1 MRYTVKQLA
10 DAAGV
15 SPRTLHFY
23 DEIGLL
29 KPDAYG
35 QNGYRYYGEAA
46 LLRLQQIL
54 LFKELDFSLA
64 DIKATIDRPGFDTL
78 QALRAHRETLQ
89 ERLGRLSRLIQTVDR
104 TILHIKGELKMEKD
118 EFYEG
123 FSEEKQ
129 KEYEEEIRQRYG
141 DKELKQSQQRW
152 GSYSEQQKQGVQEEF
167 QRIVIDLRGR
177 MGEGHDSPGV
187 QARIKEL
194 HAWIGN
200 FYDCTLDVFEGLGHG
215 YNQDPRFREMYET
228 NYGPGV
234 SEFLEKAIVTYCK
247 QQRGLSWCAP

>member
-15 SPRTLHFY
+15 STRTLHFY
-23 DEIGLL
+23 DQIGLL

-35 QNGYRYYGEAA
+35 ENGYRYYGEAA

-54 LFKELDFSLA
+54 FFKELDFRLA
-64 DIKATIDRPGFDTL
+64 DIKAAIDRPGFDML
-78 QALRAHRETLQ
+78 HALRAHRETLQ
-89 ERLGRLSRLIQTVDR
+89 ERLGRLSRLIETVDK
-104 TILHIKGELKMEKD
+104 TILHIRGELKMEKH
-118 EFYEG
+118 EFYQG

-152 GSYSEQQKQGVQEEF
+152 GSYDAQQKQAIQEEF
-167 QRIVIDLRGR
+167 DRIVKELRER

-187 QARIKEL
+187 QARIKAL

-234 SEFLEKAIVTYCK
+234 SEFLEEAIVYYCK
-247 QQRGLSWCAP
+247 KQRHAEI

>member
-35 QNGYRYYGEAA
+35 GNGYRYYGEAA

-54 LFKELDFSLA
+54 FFKELDFSLA
-64 DIKATIDRPGFDTL
+64 DIKAAIDRPGFDIL

-89 ERLGRLSRLIQTVDR
+89 ERLGRLSRLIETVDR
-104 TILHIKGELKMEKD
+104 TILHITGELKMEKR
-118 EFYEG
+118 EFFEG

-141 DKELKQSQQRW
+141 EVELKQSRQRW
-152 GSYSEQQKQGVQEEF
+152 AGYGAGQKREIQEEF
-167 QRIVIDLRGR
+167 DRIVKELRDR
-177 MGEGHDSPGV
+177 MGEGHDSPEV
-187 QARIKEL
+187 QARVKEL

-215 YNQDPRFREMYET
+215 YDQDPRFREMYET

-234 SEFLEKAIVTYCK
+234 SEFLEKAIVAYCE
-247 QQRGLSWCAP
+247 QQRRS

>member
-23 DEIGLL
+23 DQIGLL

-35 QNGYRYYGEAA
+35 ENGYRYYGEAA

-54 LFKELDFSLA
+54 FFKELDFSLA

-78 QALRAHRETLQ
+78 GALRAHRQSLQ
-89 ERLGRLSRLIQTVDR
+89 ERLRRLSRLIETVDK
-104 TILHIKGELKMEKD
+104 TMLHMKGELKMAER
-118 EFYEG
+118 ELYVG

-129 KEYEEEIRQRYG
+129 KEYEEEIRRRYG
-141 DKELKQSQQRW
+141 DTELVQSQQRW
-152 GSYSEQQKQGVQEEF
+152 AGYGPQQKQAIQEEF
-167 QRIVIDLRGR
+167 NGIVMELRQHLT
-177 MGEGHDSPGV
+177 EGHDSPEV
-187 QARIKEL
+187 QALIKRL
-194 HAWIGN
+194 HDWVGN
-200 FYDCTLDVFEGLGHG
+200 FYDCTLEVFEGLGHG

-228 NYGPGV
+228 KYGPGV
-234 SEFLEKAIVTYCK
+234 SEFLEEAIMTYCER
-247 QQRGLSWCAP
+247 QRRA

>member
-10 DAAGV
+10 VAAGV

-23 DEIGLL
+23 DQIGLL

-35 QNGYRYYGEAA
+35 ENGYRYYGETA

-54 LFKELDFSLA
+54 FFKELDFSLA
-64 DIKATIDRPGFDTL
+64 DIKATIDRPGFDIL

-89 ERLGRLSRLIQTVDR
+89 ERLGRLSRLIETVDK
-104 TILHIKGELKMEKD
+104 TILHVKGELEMSER
-118 EFYEG
+118 EFYQG

-141 DKELKQSQQRW
+141 DRELRQSQQRW
-152 GSYSEQQKQGVQEEF
+152 GSYDGQQKQAIQEEF
-167 QRIVIDLRGR
+167 DRIVKELREC

-187 QARIKEL
+187 QARIKAL

-234 SEFLEKAIVTYCK
+234 SEFLEKAIVYYCE
-247 QQRGLSWCAP
+247 QQRRASV

>member
-15 SPRTLHFY
+15 STRTLHFY
-23 DEIGLL
+23 DQIGLL

-35 QNGYRYYGEAA
+35 ENGYRFYGETA

-54 LFKELDFSLA
+54 FFKELDFSLS

-89 ERLGRLSRLIQTVDR
+89 ERLGRLSRLIETVDK
-104 TILHIKGELKMEKD
+104 TILHIRGELKMEKR
-118 EFYEG
+118 EFYQG

-152 GSYSEQQKQGVQEEF
+152 GSYDVKQKQAIQEEF
-167 QRIVIDLRGR
+167 DRIVKELREH
-177 MGEGHDSPGV
+177 MGEGHDSPEV
-187 QARIKEL
+187 QVRIKEL
-194 HAWIGN
+194 HSWIGN

-234 SEFLEKAIVTYCK
+234 SEFLEMAIVYYCE
-247 QQRGLSWCAP
+247 QQRRAEI

>member
-23 DEIGLL
+23 DRIELL

-35 QNGYRYYGEAA
+35 ENGYRYYGEAA

-54 LFKELDFSLA
+54 FFKELDFSLA
-64 DIKATIDRPGFDTL
+64 EITATIDRPGFDTL
-78 QALRAHRETLQ
+78 EALLAHRRTLQ
-89 ERLGRLSRLIQTVDR
+89 ERSGRLARLIETVDR
-104 TILHIKGELKMEKD
+104 TILHLKGELTMTEG
-118 EFYEG
+118 EFYQG

-129 KEYEEEIRQRYG
+129 QEYEEEIRRRYG
-141 DKELKQSQQRW
+141 DKELRQSQQRW
-152 GSYSEQQKQGVQEEF
+152 GSYGVQQRQAIRDDF
-167 QRIVIDLRGR
+167 QRIVAGLRDR
-177 MGEGHDSPGV
+177 MESGHDAPEV
-187 QARIKEL
+187 QALVGQL
-194 HAWIGN
+194 HAWVGS

-234 SEFLEKAIVTYCK
+234 SEFLEQAISTYCE
-247 QQRGLSWCAP
+247 QQRAA